1 MTCTSPGIT
10 PPEPQAARGCARL
23 YIDHVADRGADF
35 DFLVGKTGSPVPRD
49 NHRQPVLGL
58 IHFWALETR

>member
-1 MTCTSPGIT
+1 MTCTSAGIT

-35 DFLVGKTGSPVPRD
+35 DFLVGKTGSPVPATTTVSRSS
-49 NHRQPVLGL
+49 V
-58 IHFWALETR
+58 